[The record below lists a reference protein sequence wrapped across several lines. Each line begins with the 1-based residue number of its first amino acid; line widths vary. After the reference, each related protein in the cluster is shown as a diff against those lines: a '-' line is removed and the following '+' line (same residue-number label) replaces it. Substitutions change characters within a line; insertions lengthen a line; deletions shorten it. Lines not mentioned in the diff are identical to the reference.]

1 MTTPASCGGQCGL
14 SRERGGSRRARV
26 HDGAILTGLAYVF
39 LDEVL
44 RDRPVKSHIQRNPEL
59 ELSPALPP
67 AGRGREPKGRGRQR
81 HGNRQ

>member
-14 SRERGGSRRARV
+14 SRERGGSRRV

-39 LDEVL
+39 LDEG
-44 RDRPVKSHIQRNPEL
+44 PVKSHIQRNPEL